1 MRWMSSAIGATIVA
15 IAVYFAVFWGAD
27 AVRTLT
33 SATFGLDDVW
43 RSQVTFGI
51 ARYVGIGPEGYLTL
65 SAVIG
70 ALKLTVAAVCVFHI
84 AARIRAL
91 FTGGEIGT
99 EALETGLLL
108 AAAVSIV
115 SLIPAAWSHNGDL
128 ARELVL
134 QLVLALAGAA
144 ACIVQRR
151 RPATADGADDK
162 PAAPTVSEEYW
173 FVPWRR

>member
-1 MRWMSSAIGATIVA
+1 MRLMSSAVGAAVVA

-33 SATFGLDDVW
+33 SPTFGLDDIW

-51 ARYVGIGPEGYLTL
+51 ARYAGIGPEGYLTL

-70 ALKLTVAAVCVFHI
+70 ALKLTVAAVCIFYI
-84 AARIRAL
+84 AVRARAFFR
-91 FTGGEIGT
+91 GGEAGS

-115 SLIPAAWSHNGDL
+115 SLIPAAWSHNGAL
-128 ARELVL
+128 ARELTL
-134 QLVLALAGAA
+134 QLLLALIGAA

-151 RPATADGADDK
+151 SANGAGKSDES
-162 PAAPTVSEEYW
+162 PAAPAVPQHW